1 MAVVDGMYLPLVLEV
16 HPGAVVE
23 REDGVVRVATVE
35 VGEYGDDALLLLHH
49 DLDVLAVGGAGKEER
64 ELCLAPRPL
73 LLSRSPLFD
82 LVGFPSGLAPKQL
95 LLPPPHQQ

>member
-1 MAVVDGMYLPLVLEV
+1 MYLPLVLEV

-35 VGEYGDDALLLLHH
+35 EGECGDDALLLHH

-64 ELCLAPRPL
+64 ELRLAPRPL
-73 LLSRSPLFD
+73 LLSRSPLD
-82 LVGFPSGLAPKQL
+82 LVGFPSALAPKQL
-95 LLPPPHQQ
+95 LLLLPHQL